1 MIIRLVEIQVQSRVE
16 RELIDITEKV
26 QNVVGESGVR
36 NGLVNIMTKHTTSG
50 IIVNEGQICLEQD
63 ISNYL
68 ADLAPLHH
76 STRGYFHNR
85 YLDSDGRLGINA
97 GAHLQS
103 VLSGY
108 FAYFPVSEGQIVKG
122 GRHRI
127 YFAEYDGPLMREVV
141 IQVLG
146 E

>member
-1 MIIRLVEIQVQSRVE
+1 MIIELVEIQVQSRKE
-16 RELIDITEKV
+16 TELIDITERV
-26 QNVVGESGVR
+26 QQAVADSGVR
-36 NGLVNIMTKHTTSG
+36 RGLVNIMTKHTTSG
-50 IIVNEGQICLEQD
+50 IVVNEGQICLEQD

-68 ADLAPLHH
+68 ADLAPVHH
-76 STRGYFHNR
+76 SQRGYYHNR
-85 YLDSDGRLGINA
+85 YLESDGRLGFNA

-108 FAYFPVSEGQIVKG
+108 FAYFPVAEGQIVKG

>member
-1 MIIRLVEIQVQSRVE
+1 MIIKLIEMQVQSRRE
-16 RELIDITEKV
+16 RELIDITERV
-26 QNVVGESGVR
+26 QEIVAETGVDQ
-36 NGLVNIMTKHTTSG
+36 GLVYVMTKHTTSG
-50 IIVNEGQICLEQD
+50 IVVNEGQICLEQD

-68 ADLAPLHH
+68 ADLAPVHH
-76 STRGYFHNR
+76 SSRGYYHNR
-85 YLDSDGRLGINA
+85 YLESDGRLGFNA

-108 FAYFPVSEGQIVKG
+108 FAYFPIAEGRIVKG

-127 YFAEYDGPLMREVV
+127 YFAEYDGPLMREIVV
-141 IQVLG
+141 QVLG